1 MGAFAYE
8 SVYIGF
14 PLMYHAFGPDDANTD
29 GFHVIE
35 LAVSRN
41 LRYIKGQPD
50 FSGLR
55 LPSLFL
61 EASNGGRFVRRNWTR
76 LGPRIPKRSWDNN
89 VFIPNSRMGA
99 GAYDLLGV
107 SSPSAAVTL
116 GDTLYMFYTA
126 IRYRAPDMAPAELAC
141 ADCPSGVRPADQGAI
156 NLATLRRDGYDRSLF
171 DLSCL
176 LTRSGPDQASLLQ
189 LGQLGR
195 GDHGAQWHCADQGV
209 PLAWHVAICERG
221 IVDTGRAARG

>member
-14 PLMYHAFGPDDANTD
+14 PLMYHAFGPDGANTD

-41 LRYIKGQPD
+41 LK
-50 FSGLR
+50 
-55 LPSLFL
+55 
-61 EASNGGRFVRRNWTR
+61 NWTR

-176 LTRSGPDQASLLQ
+176 LT
-189 LGQLGR
+189 
-195 GDHGAQWHCADQGV
+195 
-209 PLAWHVAICERG
+209 
-221 IVDTGRAARG
+221 